1 MFNFIDE
8 KLLKILTKNDRIFEK
23 SKDNE
28 RQPASLPGGDQVD
41 GLPPAH
47 ILTHSERKQAQY
59 YAGGRPSTWS
69 PGKDSLV
76 GAYYLYFSGIF

>member
-41 GLPPAH
+41 GLPPAQH
-47 ILTHSERKQAQY
+47 LQIGRRKSQ
-59 YAGGRPSTWS
+59 
-69 PGKDSLV
+69 DML
-76 GAYYLYFSGIF
+76 